1 MKLIIKAMKRMFFA
15 AILFIAFSTA
25 SFTREV
31 VAEGKTHSAFGDYK
45 IELASNPVTINGE
58 DFKAFVISYQNSPL
72 EVRVAMRNEG
82 NTKKYF
88 VLSDKLSVQYVC
100 NENYFGVERLDKS
113 FENEGYSTSDA
124 SLNRSE
130 YFHQKVISSGEGCE
144 MDNTTLIA
152 AFFPRLIS
160 NSGELVASK

>member
-1 MKLIIKAMKRMFFA
+1 
-15 AILFIAFSTA
+15 
-25 SFTREV
+25 
-31 VAEGKTHSAFGDYK
+31 
-45 IELASNPVTINGE
+45 
-58 DFKAFVISYQNSPL
+58 
-72 EVRVAMRNEG
+72 MRNEG
-82 NTKKYF
+82 NTRKYF

-113 FENEGYSTSDA
+113 FEKEGYSTSDA
-124 SLNRSE
+124 SLDRSE

-144 MDNTTLIA
+144 MDNTALIA